1 MPTLISFF
9 RLLNMVVLTF
19 GIGTGLAFVPGL
31 SHTLAGS
38 SAAFAREDEEDEDED
53 EDEEED
59 EKDEHEDE
67 GEEDEHRP
75 RSTPSA
81 TIEESVVETVKV
93 EKVPK
98 TKTVIREIIEETPV
112 VETYIVIDPGYDTD
126 GDSDSLVDALDPDP
140 TLHQSAYF
148 TDDDG
153 DSVPNALDQEPGAD
167 DILSLDELDDADGD
181 GILDR
186 YESL

>member
-1 MPTLISFF
+1 MPTIISLT
-9 RLLNMVVLTF
+9 RLLSILILTF

-31 SHTLAGS
+31 SYTLAGS
-38 SAAFAREDEEDEDED
+38 SAAFAREDEEDEDEHEEDEDRED
-53 EDEEED
+53 EDED
-59 EKDEHEDE
+59 
-67 GEEDEHRP
+67 EEDEHRP
-75 RSTPSA
+75 RSTSSA
-81 TIEESVVETVKV
+81 TVEEPTTEAVKV

-98 TKTVIREIIEETPV
+98 MKTVVQEIVEETPV
-112 VETYIVIDPGYDTD
+112 VETYVVTDPGYDS
-126 GDSDSLVDALDPDP
+126 DSDSDGLVDALDPDP

-167 DILSLDELDDADGD
+167 DILSLDELDDTDGD